1 MKSKLSFPHFYVM
14 LAIGRS
20 TCSCQI
26 ATIDKVNWPNN
37 FASISVYYN
46 LPLECLIVWRRDVC
60 GDEWKVRK
68 RERER
73 EREREGESDW
83 VSCWYIVTLNDLQE
97 WFISHRRV
105 LFDIPST
112 IYFGVFCLP
121 FPMHSLRL
129 SSLFIFSSLTWHFEV
144 QLWLFQNVFFY
155 FLPSTN
161 CCMVLYLNLWTDPC
175 DQIGRVF
182 ALLKPLATINLP
194 ESLTFLGN
202 FCKGVKINHSSS
214 EIIFGQHLKAFG
226 DFFLVAQHCRWRE

>member
-73 EREREGESDW
+73 ERERERVNEYLVGISLLW
-83 VSCWYIVTLNDLQE
+83 TICRNDSFLIAE
-97 WFISHRRV
+97 YFSIFPPLFISV
-105 LFDIPST
+105 
-112 IYFGVFCLP
+112 YFVFRFPCTLCAFLLCSFFHLWLGISRSNFGFFRMCFFTFCLLQIAAWFFILICEP
-121 FPMHSLRL
+121 TRVTRL
-129 SSLFIFSSLTWHFEV
+129 GEFLHF
-144 QLWLFQNVFFY
+144 
-155 FLPSTN
+155 
-161 CCMVLYLNLWTDPC
+161 
-175 DQIGRVF
+175 
-182 ALLKPLATINLP
+182 
-194 ESLTFLGN
+194 
-202 FCKGVKINHSSS
+202 
-214 EIIFGQHLKAFG
+214 
-226 DFFLVAQHCRWRE
+226 